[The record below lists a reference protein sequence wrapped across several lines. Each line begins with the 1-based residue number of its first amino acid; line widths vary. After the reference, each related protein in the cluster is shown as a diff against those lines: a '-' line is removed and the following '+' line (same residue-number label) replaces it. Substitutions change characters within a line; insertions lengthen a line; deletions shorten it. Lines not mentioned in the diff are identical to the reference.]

1 MDRAWWR
8 RPSNRIVRRGSLFA
22 RVNRSVLT
30 ALLAVVALPRAAIAE
45 VTLAP
50 SADGRFGAWLALGP
64 IVANAKGVRTPR
76 SMDAGVL
83 GGADEAALTARFG
96 RAVSITA
103 PDGDADAPTTASWRI
118 LSSGSGP
125 IDVAAGLNA
134 RPAEAFAFLY
144 GVLHLTER
152 LKG

>member
-1 MDRAWWR
+1 MDRACWR
-8 RPSNRIVRRGSLFA
+8 RPSNRIVRRGPLFA
-22 RVNRSVLT
+22 RVNRSVLV
-30 ALLAVVALPRAAIAE
+30 AVLAQ
-45 VTLAP
+45 VTLTP

-64 IVANAKGVRTPR
+64 IAANAKRVRTPR
-76 SMDAGVL
+76 TMDASVL

-103 PDGDADAPTTASWRI
+103 PDGDADAPNTASWRI

-134 RPAEAFAFLY
+134 
-144 GVLHLTER
+144 
-152 LKG
+152 